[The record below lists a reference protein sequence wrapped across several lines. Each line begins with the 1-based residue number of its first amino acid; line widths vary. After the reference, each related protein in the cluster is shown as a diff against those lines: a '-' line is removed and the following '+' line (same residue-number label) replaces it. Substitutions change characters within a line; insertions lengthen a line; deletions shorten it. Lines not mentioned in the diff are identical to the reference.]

1 MATLWSQRSTG
12 SLVSIDAVMYNLS
25 ITIFA
30 TDHDSATNHRNHGG
44 GFQQKQNLFIYFRK
58 KYEIIKTSAA
68 PTHIQNVF
76 KTSPNNIIP
85 ETFIICLVMVLHTI
99 VIWYFLECLLGDD
112 NNRRSCYQESKN
124 NFQLQIIS
132 LHLWVSFIWYIFGD
146 FHLLHRLW
154 TSFRL

>member
-1 MATLWSQRSTG
+1 MLNRTRVAVSRREIGTLMQRSQRSTG
-12 SLVSIDAVMYNLS
+12 SLVSIDFATYDLS
-25 ITIFA
+25 IRIFA
-30 TDHDSATNHRNHGG
+30 TDHDSVTNGG
-44 GFQQKQNLFIYFRK
+44 GSQQKQSLFIYFRK

-112 NNRRSCYQESKN
+112 ISRISCYQQFKKTESKN
-124 NFQLQIIS
+124 NF
-132 LHLWVSFIWYIFGD
+132 
-146 FHLLHRLW
+146 
-154 TSFRL
+154 

>member
-1 MATLWSQRSTG
+1 MLNRTRVAVSRREIGTLMQRSQRSTG
-12 SLVSIDAVMYNLS
+12 SLVSIDFATYDLS
-25 ITIFA
+25 IRMFA
-30 TDHDSATNHRNHGG
+30 TDHDSVTNGG
-44 GFQQKQNLFIYFRK
+44 GSQQKQSLFIYFRK

-112 NNRRSCYQESKN
+112 ISRISCYQQFKKTESKN
-124 NFQLQIIS
+124 NF
-132 LHLWVSFIWYIFGD
+132 
-146 FHLLHRLW
+146 
-154 TSFRL
+154 